1 MLKELIRPAIL
12 PPLDAAFQPAA
23 LSNRSFRSLAAREG
37 VPFVIGLERKGNE
50 LSRYETS
57 VFPEGHPYFAQ
68 NYAYIDR
75 LIKFLLW
82 QHGGYRIYLGGSKAL
97 GEYIRDLY
105 SHNGERAFDSRFM
118 GDQVYEAGFE
128 VCVCTPEEVPAEKE
142 SGKMLGGHWD
152 GCRVGFDLGASDYK
166 LAAVIDGESVF
177 NEETIWEP
185 QKHSDPSYYYH
196 EILGALQRAASKMPR
211 LDAIGGSSAGI
222 YIDNRPVV
230 SSLFRAVPSKHYSAI
245 KDLFIN
251 IQKEMKVPLEV
262 INDGEVTALAGAMS
276 IGEGSILGIAL
287 GSSEAAGFVDA
298 DMHITGWL
306 NELAFAPIDYSSE
319 APIDA
324 WSGDRGCGASYFSQQ
339 AVFRLAPRAGIDIP
353 AELSDAEKLKY
364 VQEKLEAGNEG
375 AIKIW
380 QSMGVYLGY
389 ALAHYADFYDFKH
402 VLIVGRCTSGCGGEL
417 LVEGAKA
424 VLEAEFPELYKSIT
438 LHLPNEK
445 FRRLGQAV
453 AAASLPDLSESRQ

>member
-23 LSNRSFRSLAAREG
+23 LCNRSFRSFAARDG

-50 LSRYETS
+50 LSRYETR
-57 VFPEGHPYFAQ
+57 VFPEGNPHFAQ
-68 NYAYIDR
+68 NYAYIER
-75 LIKFLLW
+75 LVKFLLW

-105 SHNGERAFDSRFM
+105 SHNGERAFDSSFM

-128 VCVCTPEEVPAEKE
+128 VCVCNPEEVPAEQE

-230 SSLFRAVPSKHYSAI
+230 SSLFRAVPSKYYSAI

-251 IQKEMKVPLEV
+251 IQKDMKVPLEV

-424 VLEAEFPELYKSIT
+424 VLEAEFPDLCKSIT

-453 AAASLPDLSESRQ
+453 AAASLPDLS

>member
-50 LSRYETS
+50 LSRYETN

-105 SHNGERAFDSRFM
+105 SHNGERAFDSTFM

-196 EILGALQRAASKMPR
+196 EILAALQRAASKMPR

-262 INDGEVTALAGAMS
+262 INDGEVTALEGAMS

-364 VQEKLEAGNEG
+364 VQGKLEAGDKG

-389 ALAHYADFYDFKH
+389 ALAHYVDFYDFKH

-417 LVEGAKA
+417 LMEGAKA
-424 VLEAEFPELYKSIT
+424 VLEAEFPDLCKSIT

-453 AAASLPDLSESRQ
+453 AAASLPDLS

>member
-50 LSRYETS
+50 LSRYETN

-196 EILGALQRAASKMPR
+196 EILAALQRAASKMPR

-364 VQEKLEAGNEG
+364 VQEKLEAGDKG

-389 ALAHYADFYDFKH
+389 ALAHYVDFYDFKH

-417 LVEGAKA
+417 LMEGAKA
-424 VLEAEFPELYKSIT
+424 VLEAEFPDLCKSIT

-453 AAASLPDLSESRQ
+453 AAASLPDLS

>member
-1 MLKELIRPAIL
+1 MLMELVRPAIL
-12 PPLDAAFQPAA
+12 PPLDAAFRPAA
-23 LSNRSFRSLAAREG
+23 LSNQSFRSLTTDDS
-37 VPFVIGLERKGNE
+37 VPFVIGLERNGNE
-50 LSRYETS
+50 LSRYETK
-57 VFPEGHPYFAQ
+57 VLPDGHPRFAQ
-68 NYAYIDR
+68 NYAYIER
-75 LIKFLLW
+75 LVKFLLW
-82 QHGGYRIYLGGSKAL
+82 QRGGYRIYLGGSKVL

-105 SHNGERAFDSRFM
+105 SHNGQRAFDSRFM

-128 VCVCTPEEVPAEKE
+128 VCVCNPEEVPAEQE

-166 LAAVIDGESVF
+166 LAAVIDGEAVF

-185 QKHSDPSYYYH
+185 RKHPDPSYYYH
-196 EILGALQRAASKMPR
+196 EILGALRRAASKMPH

-276 IGEGSILGIAL
+276 VGEGSILGIAL
-287 GSSEAAGFVDA
+287 GSSEAAGFIDA
-298 DMHITGWL
+298 EMHVTGWL
-306 NELAFAPIDYSSE
+306 NELAFAPIDYSPE

-339 AVFRLAPRAGIDIP
+339 AVFRLAPRAGIEIP
-353 AELSDAEKLKY
+353 AELSDAEKLRF
-364 VQEKLEAGNEG
+364 VQDKLEAGDEG
-375 AIKIW
+375 ARKIW

-389 ALAHYADFYDFKH
+389 GLAHYADFYDFKH

-417 LVEGAKA
+417 IVKGAKA
-424 VLEAEFPELYKSIT
+424 ALEAEFPDLGKSIT

-453 AAASLPDLSESRQ
+453 AAASLPDLR

>member
-1 MLKELIRPAIL
+1 MLMELVRPAIL
-12 PPLDAAFQPAA
+12 PPLDAAFRPAA
-23 LSNRSFRSLAAREG
+23 LSNQSFRSLTTDDS
-37 VPFVIGLERKGNE
+37 VPFVIGIERKGNE
-50 LSRYETS
+50 LSRYETK
-57 VFPEGHPYFAQ
+57 VLPDGHPLFAQ
-68 NYAYIDR
+68 NYAYIER
-75 LIKFLLW
+75 LVKFLLW
-82 QHGGYRIYLGGSKAL
+82 QRGGYRIYLGGSKAL

-105 SHNGERAFDSRFM
+105 SDNGERAFDFRFM

-128 VCVCTPEEVPAEKE
+128 VCICTPEEVPTEQE

-166 LAAVIDGESVF
+166 LAAVIDGEAVF

-185 QKHSDPSYYYH
+185 RKHPDPSFYYH

-230 SSLFRAVPSKHYSAI
+230 SSLFRAVPSEHYSAI

-276 IGEGSILGIAL
+276 VGEGSILGIAL
-287 GSSEAAGFVDA
+287 GSSEAAGFIDA
-298 DMHITGWL
+298 EMHVTGWL
-306 NELAFAPIDYSSE
+306 NELAFAPIDYSPE

-339 AVFRLAPRAGIDIP
+339 AVFRLAPRAGIEIP
-353 AELSDAEKLKY
+353 AELSDAEKLRF
-364 VQEKLEAGNEG
+364 VQDKLEAGDEG
-375 AIKIW
+375 ARKIW
-380 QSMGVYLGY
+380 QSVGVYLGY
-389 ALAHYADFYDFKH
+389 GLAHYADFYDFKH

-417 LVEGAKA
+417 LVKGAKA
-424 VLEAEFPELYKSIT
+424 VFEAEFPELSKSIT

-453 AAASLPDLSESRQ
+453 AAASLPDLR

>member
-23 LSNRSFRSLAAREG
+23 LSNRSFRNLAARDG

-50 LSRYETS
+50 LSRYETR
-57 VFPEGHPYFAQ
+57 VFPEGHPHFAQ
-68 NYAYIDR
+68 NFAYIER
-75 LIKFLLW
+75 LAKFLLW

-105 SHNGERAFDSRFM
+105 SQYGERVFDSTFM

-128 VCVCTPEEVPAEKE
+128 VCVCTPEEVPAQKE

-185 QKHSDPSYYYH
+185 HKHSDPSYYYQ
-196 EILGALQRAASKMPR
+196 EVLGALQRAASKMPR

-230 SSLFRAVPSKHYSAI
+230 SSLFRAVPEEHFSAI

-251 IQKEMKVPLEV
+251 IQKEMNVPLEV

-276 IGEGSILGIAL
+276 IGASAL
-287 GSSEAAGFVDA
+287 
-298 DMHITGWL
+298 
-306 NELAFAPIDYSSE
+306 
-319 APIDA
+319 
-324 WSGDRGCGASYFSQQ
+324 
-339 AVFRLAPRAGIDIP
+339 
-353 AELSDAEKLKY
+353 
-364 VQEKLEAGNEG
+364 
-375 AIKIW
+375 
-380 QSMGVYLGY
+380 
-389 ALAHYADFYDFKH
+389 
-402 VLIVGRCTSGCGGEL
+402 
-417 LVEGAKA
+417 
-424 VLEAEFPELYKSIT
+424 
-438 LHLPNEK
+438 
-445 FRRLGQAV
+445 
-453 AAASLPDLSESRQ
+453 

>member
-50 LSRYETS
+50 LSRYETN

-105 SHNGERAFDSRFM
+105 SHNGERAFDSSFM
-118 GDQVYEAGFE
+118 GNQVYEAGFE

-142 SGKMLGGHWD
+142 SGKRLGGHWD

-185 QKHSDPSYYYH
+185 QKHSNPSYYYH
-196 EILGALQRAASKMPR
+196 EILAALQRAASKMPR

-251 IQKEMKVPLEV
+251 IQKEMKVR
-262 INDGEVTALAGAMS
+262 
-276 IGEGSILGIAL
+276 
-287 GSSEAAGFVDA
+287 
-298 DMHITGWL
+298 W
-306 NELAFAPIDYSSE
+306 
-319 APIDA
+319 
-324 WSGDRGCGASYFSQQ
+324 
-339 AVFRLAPRAGIDIP
+339 
-353 AELSDAEKLKY
+353 K
-364 VQEKLEAGNEG
+364 
-375 AIKIW
+375 
-380 QSMGVYLGY
+380 
-389 ALAHYADFYDFKH
+389 
-402 VLIVGRCTSGCGGEL
+402 
-417 LVEGAKA
+417 
-424 VLEAEFPELYKSIT
+424 
-438 LHLPNEK
+438 
-445 FRRLGQAV
+445 
-453 AAASLPDLSESRQ
+453 